1 MKAAREEQ
9 LLHLQEEQQDDGSLL
24 NRNKGSQRKDV
35 FKVVKEE
42 INPES
47 YIQQN
52 NKKWRCNKN
61 TARFK
66 KP

>member
-52 NKKWRCNKN
+52 NKK
-61 TARFK
+61 
-66 KP
+66 